1 MLKKIIIA
9 SLLIIIIT
17 TLAFSY
23 YFDQTLLTRLEEKYN
38 STQNYNDLIHLC
50 NNLYSTQDYGKQIKY
65 YSKMLNDK
73 EKFLNARKESD
84 DAEKEYSIYTFWY
97 LRALLHKENYD
108 KYKTEFN
115 NYFYK
120 LNNLKIIEKLY
131 DNYTENDD
139 FNNQELNIILENAE
153 ENIKKLKDIIAPS
166 KEDINRYKTLQTIRY
181 NIYHKTNNK
190 DKASAVLKE
199 KNTYLKQV
207 KQSN

>member
-1 MLKKIIIA
+1 MIKKIII
-9 SLLIIIIT
+9 SLLIIIVAV
-17 TLAFSY
+17 LAFSY

-139 FNNQELNIILENAE
+139 FNNQELNIILETAE
-153 ENIKKLKDIIAPS
+153 ENVQKFTDITSPS
-166 KEDINRYKTLQTIRY
+166 KEEINRYKTLQNIRY
-181 NIYHKTNNK
+181 NIYSKINNK
-190 DKASAVLKE
+190 DKAKTISDE
-199 KNTYLKQV
+199 QKNYLKSI
-207 KQSN
+207 KQNN